1 MAYTAS
7 AFVKIAE
14 AEVGYTEKASNSQ
27 LDSKTANAGNKNFTK
42 YGRDLFK
49 AGFFNGNKN
58 GFDWCAQF
66 VTWCAWKLT
75 GKDKAKAEHLLCV
88 GGELSAGCGFALKY
102 YKQAGRF
109 DKNPKVGDQIFFKYT
124 NDDSTADHTGIV
136 VSVTN
141 SRIETIE
148 GNSGNEVKRK
158 TYDRSYYAIIGYGH
172 PRYDEAPAAATSPK
186 VETTYVGVSLPILRV
201 GSSGQSVKALQRL
214 LYVMNY
220 YGADGKPLK
229 IDEKFGPNVERAV
242 KKYQE
247 LNNLK
252 ITGVCDQNMWNKMLG
267 GKTISMPAKKEEKTI
282 VEAKRYRTLEEIP
295 EGYRAGIKKLIDEGS
310 LKGRGGTLGLDL
322 TEDMIRT
329 LLVSTN
335 YTDREISKVPKEIVN
350 TTEVVGSIKF
360 KNLGVAHKE

>member
-1 MAYTAS
+1 MGYTAKQLV
-7 AFVKIAE
+7 AIAE
-14 AEVGYTEKASNSQ
+14 AEIGYHEKASNSN

-66 VTWCAWKLT
+66 PTWCAWKLT
-75 GKDKAKAEHLLCV
+75 GKDKAKAEYLLCV
-88 GGELSAGCGFALKY
+88 GGDLSAGCGFALKY

-136 VSVTN
+136 VRVTN

-172 PRYDEAPAAATSPK
+172 PRFDEAPAAATQPK

-267 GKTISMPAKKEEKTI
+267 GKTISMPAKKEETI

-329 LLVSTN
+329 LLVSADYTN
-335 YTDREISKVPKEIVN
+335 KEISKVPKEIAN
-350 TTEVVGSIKF
+350 TTEVVGSIRF

>member
-1 MAYTAS
+1 MGYTAKQL
-7 AFVKIAE
+7 VEIAE
-14 AEVGYTEKASNSQ
+14 AEIGYHEKASNSNH
-27 LDSKTANAGNKNFTK
+27 DSKTANSGNKNYTK

-66 VTWCAWKLT
+66 PTWCAWKLT
-75 GKDKAKAEHLLCV
+75 GKNKAKAEYLLCV
-88 GGELSAGCGFALKY
+88 GGDLSAGCGFALKY

-109 DKNPKVGDQIFFKYT
+109 DKTPKVGDQIFFKYT

-136 VSVTN
+136 VRVTN

-172 PRYDEAPAAATSPK
+172 PRFDEAPAAATQPK
-186 VETTYVGVSLPILRV
+186 VETAYVGVSLPVLQF

-220 YGADGKPLK
+220 YGADGKRLE
-229 IDEKFGPNVERAV
+229 IDGRFGHNVERAV

-252 ITGVCDQNMWNKMLG
+252 ITGVCDQKMWNNMLG
-267 GKTISMPAKKEEKTI
+267 GKTISMPAKKEETI

-295 EGYRAGIKKLIDEGS
+295 EGYRAGIKKLIDAGS
-310 LKGRGGTLGLDL
+310 LKGKGGTLGLDL
-322 TEDMIRT
+322 TEDMIRA
-329 LLVSTN
+329 LVVSVD
-335 YTDREISKVPKEIVN
+335 YADKSVSKVPQEIADTAEIV
-350 TTEVVGSIKF
+350 GSLVF
-360 KNLGVAHKE
+360 KKMGVAKNNI